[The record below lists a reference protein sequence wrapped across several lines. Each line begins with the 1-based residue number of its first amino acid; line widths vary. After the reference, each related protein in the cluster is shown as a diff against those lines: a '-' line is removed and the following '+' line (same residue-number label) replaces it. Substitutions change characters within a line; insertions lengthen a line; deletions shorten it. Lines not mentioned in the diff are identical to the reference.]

1 MSKFLSVNEKDIIK
15 AFIVSCLSASLTCLY
30 NFLTAWT
37 IIGKA
42 QLVSVGLAGITAG
55 VGYLIKNIFTNSS
68 GTMKP
73 ESLDFN
79 LP

>member
-42 QLVSVGLAGITAG
+42 QLVSVW
-55 VGYLIKNIFTNSS
+55 
-68 GTMKP
+68 
-73 ESLDFN
+73 
-79 LP
+79 